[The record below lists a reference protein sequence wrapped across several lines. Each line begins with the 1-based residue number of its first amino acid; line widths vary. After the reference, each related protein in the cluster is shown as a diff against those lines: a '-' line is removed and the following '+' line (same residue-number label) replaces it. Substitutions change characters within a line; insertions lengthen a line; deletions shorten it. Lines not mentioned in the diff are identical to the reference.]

1 MITYQ
6 NGCDTVKT
14 HDVLYSR
21 PDAIR
26 KMAIMMLV
34 NAAES
39 NIDMVCDMPE
49 AYGSKADIDGAFQGL
64 NEQALAMLEDNIADL
79 RLSLENFLQ
88 KTKITAQVRRL
99 NYNKEGKL
107 DGITLDLDV
116 A

>member
-1 MITYQ
+1 MINYE
-6 NGCDTVKT
+6 NGGDTVRT

-21 PDAIR
+21 PEAIR
-26 KMAIMMLV
+26 KMAIMLLV

-39 NIDMVCDMPE
+39 NIDMVCDMSE
-49 AYGSKADIDGAFQGL
+49 EYGSKADIDGAFQGL
-64 NEQALAMLEDNIADL
+64 NEQALVMLEDNIADL
-79 RLSLENFLQ
+79 RQSLENFLR

-99 NYNKEGKL
+99 NYDKEGKL